1 MVKQHLKRI
10 AMPKTWQIKRK
21 GIVFITRPRSGSHK
35 MAEGLSLNALLK
47 HVLGI
52 TATTKEVK
60 AVTYAKDVLV
70 DGIPRKDHRYMAG
83 LFDVVTF
90 PKIKKNFRVILNKY
104 AKIDAVEIDE
114 KDAELKPCKLMK
126 KTLLKGNKIQLNLSD
141 GRNIIIGKND
151 YRVGDTL
158 LISLPKQEI
167 KNHFPLEKKSCIF
180 LIGGKNAGAVGIV
193 SEIEDRN
200 IRMITSDKTEIE
212 TLKKYAFVI
221 GKGKPAV
228 KVQ

>member
-10 AMPKTWQIKRK
+10 AMPNTWQIKRK
-21 GIVFITRPRSGSHK
+21 GIMFITRPKPGSHK
-35 MAEGLSLNALLK
+35 MADGLSLNALLK
-47 HVLGI
+47 HVLGV

-60 AVTYAKDVLV
+60 AVANAKDVLV
-70 DGIPRKDHRYMAG
+70 DGVPRKDHRYITG
-83 LFDVVTF
+83 LFDVVAF
-90 PKIKKNFRVILNKY
+90 PKTKKHFRIILNKY
-104 AKIDAVEIDE
+104 AKIDAIEIDE
-114 KDAELKPCKLMK
+114 KDAGLKPCKLMK

-141 GRNIIIGKND
+141 GRNMIIGKND
-151 YRVGDTL
+151 YKVGDTL

-167 KNHFPLEKKSCIF
+167 KDHFPLEKKSCIF

-193 SEIEDRN
+193 STIEDRN

>member
-10 AMPKTWQIKRK
+10 AMPNTWQIKRK
-21 GIVFITRPRSGSHK
+21 GIMFITRPRPGSHK
-35 MAEGLSLNALLK
+35 MADGLSLNALLK
-47 HVLGI
+47 YVLGI

-60 AVTYAKDVLV
+60 AVAYAKDVLV
-70 DGIPRKDHRYMAG
+70 DGVPRKDHRYMTG

-90 PKIKKNFRVILNKY
+90 PKTKKHFRVILNEY
-104 AKIDAVEIDE
+104 AKIDAIEIDE

-126 KTLLKGNKIQLNLSD
+126 KTLIRGNKIQLNLSD
-141 GRNIIIGKND
+141 GRNMIIGKND
-151 YRVGDTL
+151 YNVGDTL

-167 KNHFPLEKKSCIF
+167 KDHFPLGEKSCIF

-193 SEIEDRN
+193 SAIEDRN

-212 TLKKYAFVI
+212 TLKKYAFVV